1 VQFYN
6 LDYTS
11 TKARA
16 APSKA
21 LLAILFS
28 IVQFIMGYEIV
39 NFLGDQDAA
48 PETLTLPFNGNPF
61 RLAWDDIYLFFYEF
75 FSLPGTIL
83 PWVGKYPDDELT
95 SNFANNYCIVIH
107 AVLVVLQLL
116 FIISVL
122 LAPFIPVLP
131 LGLFLVYFFGFIVAN
146 YYICKILLNGTAAY
160 LESSVD
166 KQIAGF
172 WKDEHAKERWI
183 FLNGVSVGQ
192 HWLQSNIN
200 RLSKTFGRHVVG
212 VHNPTTGIVFDVI
225 ECLVQRCFCYAT
237 LDIRNAYVQVKGAL
251 EDPRYNKVIFIV
263 HSQGAIEGSMIV
275 DWLLDEVPRD
285 LLYQLEV
292 YTFGNASNH
301 MNNPHKSPVRLNGA
315 NQPPLRSSTAKAP
328 SIDTHIDTNGVS
340 PAQGT
345 SASCKEKSIGF
356 IEHYAHA
363 GDFVARWGVLHFT
376 QPPAPTP
383 ANAASPSDPFINRF
397 MGRIFIQRASG
408 HMLNQHYLESMF
420 TLDSVKKVGCARTN
434 AFMEQHVS
442 TIEKPGDVINKRTS
456 VLDSLVDIIEDGERV
471 ERGVNMRNVGTPA
484 EVQFPGVPRTDTGS
498 LQYKVKDLS
507 RLWGYRNGMIPGK
520 AVEGLND

>member
-1 VQFYN
+1 M
-6 LDYTS
+6 
-11 TKARA
+11 
-16 APSKA
+16 
-21 LLAILFS
+21 
-28 IVQFIMGYEIV
+28 MGYEIV

-48 PETLTLPFNGNPF
+48 PDTQSLPFNGNPLK
-61 RLAWDDIYLFFYEF
+61 LAWDDIRLFFYEF

-95 SNFANNYCIVIH
+95 SNFWNNYCIVIH
-107 AVLVVLQLL
+107 GFLVVLQLL
-116 FIISVL
+116 FIASVL

-131 LGLFLVYFFGFIVAN
+131 LGFFLLYFFGFLVAN
-146 YYICKILLNGTAAY
+146 YYFCKVFLNGTAAY

-166 KQIAGF
+166 RQIAGF
-172 WKDEHAKERWI
+172 WKEEHAKERWI

-200 RLSKTFGRHVVG
+200 RISKTFGRHVLG

-237 LDIRNAYVQVKGAL
+237 LDIRNAYVQVKAAL
-251 EDPRYNKVIFIV
+251 EDRRYNKVIFIV

-301 MNNPHKSPVRLNGA
+301 MNNPHKSPVRLDPA
-315 NQPPLRSSTAKAP
+315 YQPPPHSDTARAP
-328 SIDTHIDTNGVS
+328 SIDTQVATNGAS
-340 PAQGT
+340 PAQDT
-345 SASCKEKSIGF
+345 SVPCQKKSIGH
-356 IEHYAHA
+356 IEHYAHT

-376 QPPAPTP
+376 KPPSPTP
-383 ANAASPSDPFINRF
+383 ANDVSPNDPFINRF

-420 TLDSVKKVGCARTN
+420 TLNPKTKVGCASTN

-442 TIEKPGDVINKRTS
+442 TIETPGDVINKRTS

-471 ERGVNMRNVGTPA
+471 ERGVNMRNVGSPA
-484 EVQFPGVPRTDTGS
+484 DVYFRGVARTDTGS
-498 LQYKVKDLS
+498 LEYKVKDLS